1 MLKKRQP
8 IAYCI
13 ESRTKI
19 QGDFIK
25 NIRNFYLKGNEQH
38 FDDTNNSFFHSSWEQ
53 VMLWNKRMILH
64 AALID
69 TVYGGILFSGKSGV
83 GKTTQA
89 ELWMHLENARQIN
102 GDRPILYQNN
112 KEWFGC
118 GSPYAG
124 SSECYINECIPIK
137 AIILLEQGD
146 RTELQQLSISETVK
160 RIYANCTVYTWNK
173 EFIERI
179 INLITDLAS
188 EVPVYRLV
196 NKADQ
201 ESVETVKKELLKEV
215 IK

>member
-1 MLKKRQP
+1 MLHLLILYMVESFFQ
-8 IAYCI
+8 
-13 ESRTKI
+13 ESRELEKQPRQSSGCIWKMHGRLTETVRS
-19 QGDFIK
+19 FIK
-25 NIRNFYLKGNEQH
+25 I
-38 FDDTNNSFFHSSWEQ
+38 
-53 VMLWNKRMILH
+53 I
-64 AALID
+64 
-69 TVYGGILFSGKSGV
+69 KS
-83 GKTTQA
+83 
-89 ELWMHLENARQIN
+89 
-102 GDRPILYQNN
+102 
-112 KEWFGC
+112 GC

-196 NKADQ
+196 NKQ
-201 ESVETVKKELLKEV
+201 TRRVLRLLK
-215 IK
+215 KNY